1 MIQSSTKNIKPF
13 RLYLA
18 IFLMLITPLTQKMEA
33 KTSGSAQAE
42 GPTEEFAT
50 GEAMRRKPKNAI
62 IESTTCKTI
71 DVGDDTR
78 YRCTVMWRI
87 NNEE

>member
-1 MIQSSTKNIKPF
+1 MI
-13 RLYLA
+13 
-18 IFLMLITPLTQKMEA
+18 ITPLTQKVEA
-33 KTSGSAQAE
+33 KTNGSAQAE

-62 IESTTCKTI
+62 IENTTCKTI
-71 DVGDDTR
+71 DVADDTR
-78 YRCTVMWRI
+78 YRCTVMWQI